1 MAAAEATSEL
11 APVTSITT
19 LEESSAAVLGGPPPH
34 STRCGIGHTGTAVT
48 GGVKGGLPFLLKVP
62 LPAAPSPPARPPT
75 RLTTRGP
82 PGRCC
87 R

>member
-1 MAAAEATSEL
+1 VIHDGTKEVPLADYLLANPRMLGEA
-11 APVTSITT
+11 V
-19 LEESSAAVLGGPPPH
+19 SSKG
-34 STRCGIGHTGTAVT
+34 GTAVT

-62 LPAAPSPPARPPT
+62 LPAAPSQPARPPT